1 MNWIGLLT
9 MIRRELQRMFRIPG
23 QTILSPL
30 VSATLYIFIFGYVI
44 GQGIQDIGGVPY
56 LTFVFLGILM
66 LNIISSSFAHTSSAV
81 YFARFIKSIEE
92 LLVSPLS
99 YLEIVAGYVIGGIVR
114 ALVVAFGVLAVGM
127 AFGAVTLVSFWGFVF
142 YVVAIAIIFALLGI
156 FVGLWAKGFEQLSA
170 INIFVITPLSYL
182 GGIFYSVHM
191 LPETVQT
198 LTYSNPFFYF
208 VDGIRGSMIGINEAN
223 TEAGLVMILVLV
235 VAIGWVVERLFRT
248 GWRIRE

>member
-9 MIRRELQRMFRIPG
+9 MIRRELQRMFRILG

-56 LTFVFLGILM
+56 LTFVFPGILM
-66 LNIISSSFAHTSSAV
+66 LNIISSSFAHTSSSV

-127 AFGAVTLVSFWGFVF
+127 AFGAVTLVSFWDLYFM
-142 YVVAIAIIFALLGI
+142 LLLSLLSLRCWVSLSDSGQK
-156 FVGLWAKGFEQLSA
+156 GL
-170 INIFVITPLSYL
+170 
-182 GGIFYSVHM
+182 
-191 LPETVQT
+191 
-198 LTYSNPFFYF
+198 SN
-208 VDGIRGSMIGINEAN
+208 
-223 TEAGLVMILVLV
+223 
-235 VAIGWVVERLFRT
+235 
-248 GWRIRE
+248 